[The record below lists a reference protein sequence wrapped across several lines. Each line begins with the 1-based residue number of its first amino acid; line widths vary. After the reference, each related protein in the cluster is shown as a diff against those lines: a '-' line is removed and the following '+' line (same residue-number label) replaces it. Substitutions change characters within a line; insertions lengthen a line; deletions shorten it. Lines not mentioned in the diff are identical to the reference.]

1 MNPHPLPRW
10 WSGSKV
16 LALVSALAY
25 AVGTNFTS
33 LYAAELPPPG
43 TFLVSGKLRQAN
55 ALAQGDHDFRFQI
68 FNAETGGQIPAG
80 AKTVTLTQPV
90 VAGSWQTVIDVRK
103 FGAEVGILDN
113 TVHSGTQPI
122 TPSQSYVGILD
133 NTVRPPQGWASILDD
148 TVRPPMASRSILD
161 NTVHTATALNWRAAQ
176 GTWLQ
181 ISVRRTGGGEFVP
194 LSPRQR
200 LTAVPGAVVA
210 QTANHALVAGTVSE
224 GGVDARALAPGAI
237 TAEKISVG
245 AINGAALANLA
256 VTSSKIAPLTVVRSL
271 NGLQDDVRLAA
282 GTGVSLSAVG
292 GTITINSTSAGGG
305 TPLPNGNFIG
315 ANNDNQFGGSASFG
329 VIGGGQ
335 SSKIS
340 DENAYSTLGGGQL
353 NRIYER
359 SSWSFLGG
367 GYNHQVGPDAA
378 YASLGGGYS
387 HILTNANSATIAGG
401 SQNVAGGDY
410 ATVGG
415 GSSNFAGP
423 AGTVAGGGGNRAEGS
438 GATVGGGFGNLA
450 RSAQAIVGGGNANSV
465 ETSPYGTVAGGFVN
479 RLTNSIGGSIGG
491 GEQNGISNARGS
503 VVGGGLD
510 NMAGTPYSSI
520 IGGEGNRTEGLGGYV
535 TVLGGSHN
543 LASATH
549 SLAAGYRAHAVH
561 NGSFVWNAWQ
571 GDVFSSKRDGE
582 FAVHAPGGVRLQTDG
597 GGLFVDGQRVG
608 GGGGGG
614 LLDGSIATATLANAA
629 VTLPKLAISGT
640 PGEGKLLS
648 YSDGTL
654 NWASAPAGNTGVTGG
669 WALGG
674 NAGTDPAVNFLG
686 TTDDRPLVIRVENE
700 PALRMEWATNLLS
713 VVQGLDSG
721 TVALNV
727 TLGRGFIR
735 PGVVGAI
742 VGGIRHR
749 SNADTLG
756 PNAVYGNDSIALG
769 GASNV
774 AGKPDA
780 DLLFSNGG
788 AFVGGGHVNAAYGQN
803 SVVVGGNANAASGFL
818 SSVVGGRG
826 NEAHGSGDF
835 VGGGLYNAAH
845 GGDSPRFLAGYS
857 AIAGGRQNLIT
868 NAGSAFIGG
877 GRSNRIG
884 ELADS
889 AVIGGG
895 LQNEA
900 TGSGSMIV
908 GGISNLAAGIRSFA
922 AGTEARANHTGSF
935 VWNDGSAGGFGSSR
949 DNEFAVHAAGG
960 ARFDTGGA
968 GVRADKLSITGNG
981 TIEAITGGNQ
991 TQPQLRLEQ
1000 TVPGEYVRVFLRNP
1014 GSIFGLSVGGPNG
1027 WLSFS
1032 VPGQSP
1038 ANTVD
1043 TGADRFIITPNG
1055 EVGVGSDRP
1064 FAQFHVRGRGGFDLP
1079 QIRAT
1084 QQNPQDFARLRL
1096 ETGQQAW
1103 DIAAGPDG
1111 TLRFFRGG
1119 ADRMVLG
1126 AAGLTVNGRAVAYAD
1141 QLGQGGGQPVNG
1153 GVVTATVTQGTA
1165 VTAIAQDPQ
1174 AGVGLEAQARV
1185 GVRAIST
1192 VPQGTAVQAI
1202 QTSSAGYAGD
1212 FAGKVKVSST
1222 LEANG
1227 GIKVGGRIQAAGFGD
1242 NTPTAAFRLVPEQLA
1257 LFSPANP
1264 GGITSTLA
1272 ILDHPHLNG
1281 NPNAL
1286 LLLTPV
1292 NADAFKLYQRSA
1304 DVLRGDFLR
1313 YFPDTPDSPVALRG
1327 RWTIDITRTPPPFGQ
1342 PQTGALAVFN
1352 ALVVTP

>member
-1 MNPHPLPRW
+1 MNPHPLLRW

-16 LALVSALAY
+16 LALVSALAH

-55 ALAQGDHDFRFQI
+55 ALAQGQHDFRFQLYTS
-68 FNAETGGQIPAG
+68 ETGGQIPNGSRDILVTRPVTDGKWEVAVDLRGFATEG
-80 AKTVTLTQPV
+80 AVLISTPQ
-90 VAGSWQTVIDVRK
+90 AGSDLITPPE
-103 FGAEVGILDN
+103 GYLGILDD
-113 TVHSGTQPI
+113 I
-122 TPSQSYVGILD
+122 
-133 NTVRPPQGWASILDD
+133 VRPPQGWLGSVVD
-148 TVRPPMASRSILD
+148 VSRPPMGARSLSD

-271 NGLQDDVRLAA
+271 NGLQDDVTLAA

-292 GTITINSTSAGGG
+292 GTITINSTSTGGG
-305 TPLPNGNFIG
+305 TPLPNGNFLG

-465 ETSPYGTVAGGFVN
+465 ETSPYGTIAGGAGN
-479 RLTNSIGGSIGG
+479 RLTNSIGASIGG
-491 GEQNGISNARGS
+491 GEQNGIIDARGS

-571 GDVFSSKRDGE
+571 SDVFASQRDGE

-608 GGGGGG
+608 TGGGGGG
-614 LLDGSIATATLANAA
+614 LLDGSVATATLADAA

-648 YSDGTL
+648 YSGGTL
-654 NWASAPAGNTGVTGG
+654 NWAPAPAGNTGVTGG

-700 PALRMEWATNLLS
+700 PALRMEWATNQVNGAGG
-713 VVQGLDSG
+713 VVSDR
-721 TVALNV
+721 VALNV
-727 TLGRGFIR
+727 TLGRGFIG
-735 PGVVGAI
+735 PGVIGAI
-742 VGGIRHR
+742 VGGGVSGR
-749 SNADTLG
+749 G
-756 PNAVYGNDSIALG
+756 PNSVFGSGSVVLG
-769 GASNV
+769 GDSNS
-774 AGKPDA
+774 AGNPGVDPN
-780 DLLFSNGG
+780 FSNGYS
-788 AFVGGGHVNAAYGQN
+788 FVGGGAVNSAFGHN
-803 SVVVGGNANAASGFL
+803 SVVVGGNANLAAGSR
-818 SSVVGGRG
+818 SSIVGGLQNTAYG
-826 NEAHGSGDF
+826 DMDF
-835 VGGGLYNAAH
+835 VGGGLNNKVS
-845 GGDSPRFLAGYS
+845 GGNWNQRFLLGPS
-857 AIAGGRQNLIT
+857 AIAGGRNNIIT
-868 NAGSAFIGG
+868 NAISAFIGG
-877 GRSNRIG
+877 GWSNWIG
-884 ELADS
+884 ELADF

-895 LQNEA
+895 FQNEA
-900 TGSGSMIV
+900 AGSGSMIV
-908 GGISNLAAGIRSFA
+908 GGISNLAAGTRSFA

-935 VWNDGSAGGFGSSR
+935 VWNDGSAGGFGSSQ

-1014 GSIFGLSVGGPNG
+1014 GSIFGLGVGGPNG

-1043 TGADRFIITPNG
+1043 TGADRLIITPNG

-1111 TLRFFRGG
+1111 SLRFFGAG

-1141 QLGQGGGQPVNG
+1141 QLGQGGGQPGNG
-1153 GVVTATVTQGTA
+1153 GVVTATVAQGTA

-1174 AGVGLEAQARV
+1174 SGVGLEAQARV

-1242 NTPTAAFRLVPEQLA
+1242 NTPTAAFRLVPDQLSV
-1257 LFSPANP
+1257 FSAANP
-1264 GGITSTLA
+1264 GGITSSFA